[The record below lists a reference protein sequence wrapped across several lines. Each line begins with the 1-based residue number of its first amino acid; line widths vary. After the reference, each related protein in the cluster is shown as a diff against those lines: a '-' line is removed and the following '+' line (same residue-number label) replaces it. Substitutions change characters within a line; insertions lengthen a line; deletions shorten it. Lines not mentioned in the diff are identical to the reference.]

1 MPNRTQK
8 MRRALMRVN
17 TRLLLSAVMLFQF
30 AALALAAFRGETTSV
45 QTLILAFA
53 VPIITMLV
61 ALLAGRLW
69 PVDRAILILVLFL
82 HFFTIFQAIRIR
94 IEIHEA
100 QKHVV
105 DHAVQLHFFRKLCIL

>member
-30 AALALAAFRGETTSV
+30 AALALAAFREETTSV

-69 PVDRAILILVLFL
+69 PVDRAILILVLL
-82 HFFTIFQAIRIR
+82 VRPAGLMG
-94 IEIHEA
+94 
-100 QKHVV
+100 K
-105 DHAVQLHFFRKLCIL
+105 LRKEKV